1 MAKIPAIVTTAFISA
16 FAAVSFL
23 IYGGLTHSLH
33 HDLQFE
39 AWSLI
44 LGIVFFS
51 TILAMATF
59 FAGMDILGS
68 TRASILSTI
77 EPVIT
82 IAFSVALFQEKMSW
96 LQGIGALLILTGTI
110 LVIGGRGKQR
120 T

>member
-1 MAKIPAIVTTAFISA
+1 MSA
-16 FAAVSFL
+16 FAALSFL
-23 IYGGLTHSLH
+23 IYGGFTGS
-33 HDLQFE
+33 LQFLLPKE
-39 AWSLI
+39 AWLVI
-44 LGIVFFS
+44 AGIVLFS
-51 TILAMATF
+51 TILAMGAF
-59 FAGMDILGS
+59 FAGIDRIGS